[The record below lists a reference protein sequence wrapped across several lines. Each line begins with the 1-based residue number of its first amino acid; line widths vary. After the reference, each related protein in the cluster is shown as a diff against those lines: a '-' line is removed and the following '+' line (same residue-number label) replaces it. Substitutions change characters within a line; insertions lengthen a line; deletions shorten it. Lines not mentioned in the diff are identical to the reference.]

1 MRLLD
6 AEMRSVIMRI
16 VRSFNSEALSMLL
29 QKRLMWPKLG
39 EKIEVLTEGKL
50 TAQGLVTNVNSD
62 NISVLT
68 PDMTTILLDCQSLEH
83 GIEDRSIVVR
93 KTR

>member
-1 MRLLD
+1 
-6 AEMRSVIMRI
+6 
-16 VRSFNSEALSMLL
+16 MLL
-29 QKRLMWPKLG
+29 HKRLMWPKLG
-39 EKIEVLTEGKL
+39 ESIEVLTDGKI

-68 PDMTTILLDCQSLEH
+68 PEMTTILLDCRSLED
-83 GIEDRSIVVR
+83 GIEDRRIVVR